1 MTQTG
6 ATAEAF
12 VVKPGRDIVISY
24 VETFRRELLTLID
37 QGHLNLVIDL
47 DGVSMIDSK
56 GLAIFMLCYKSLSA
70 KGGKLTVLTNDQDLR
85 YLFKVMRMDEMF
97 TVTESL

>member
-24 VETFRRELLTLID
+24 VETFRRELLSLID

-70 KGGKLTVLTNDQDLR
+70 KGGKLTVLTSDQDLR

-97 TVTESL
+97 TVTDNL

>member
-24 VETFRRELLTLID
+24 VETFRRELLSLIE

-70 KGGKLTVLTNDQDLR
+70 KGGKLTVLTSDQDLR

-97 TVTESL
+97 TVTENL

>member
-12 VVKPGRDIVISY
+12 VIKPGRDIVISY
-24 VETFRRELLTLID
+24 VETFRRELLNVIE

-56 GLAIFMLCYKSLSA
+56 GLAIFMLCYKTLSA
-70 KGGKLTVLTNDQDLR
+70 KGGKLTVLTSDQDLR

-97 TVTESL
+97 TVAECL

>member
-6 ATAEAF
+6 ATAEMF
-12 VVKPGRDIVISY
+12 VVKPGRDIVVSY
-24 VETFRRELLTLID
+24 VETFRRELLSLIE

-47 DGVSMIDSK
+47 NGVSMIDSK

-70 KGGKLTVLTNDQDLR
+70 KGGKLTVLTSDQDLR

-97 TVTESL
+97 TVAESL